1 MMNRALTLTLALAA
15 FTCAQAQE
23 STKPATEAPAQAVAP
38 VLPAKAT
45 PQLMAK
51 ELGLSEQQIED
62 LNRIDRE
69 HADRMKELNR
79 QNLDQQAKRAKT
91 IEMRDK
97 KQAEIQK
104 AMTAEQWAKWQQM
117 RQTQRDASVKA
128 RDEHKAKPVHQ
139 E

>member
-15 FTCAQAQE
+15 FTFAQAQE
-23 STKPATEAPAQAVAP
+23 PTKPATETPAQSVSP

-51 ELGLSEQQIED
+51 ELGLTEQQIED

-69 HADRMKELNR
+69 HGERMKELNR
-79 QNLDQQAKRAKT
+79 QNLEQQAKRAKT

-117 RQTQRDASVKA
+117 KQAQRDASMKA
-128 RDEHKAKPVHQ
+128 REEHKAKPVHQ

>member
-23 STKPATEAPAQAVAP
+23 STKPANEAPAQAVAP

-51 ELGLSEQQIED
+51 ELGLTEQQIED

-69 HADRMKELNR
+69 HGERMKELNR
-79 QNLDQQAKRAKT
+79 QNLEQQAKRAKT

-117 RQTQRDASVKA
+117 KQAQRDASIKA
-128 RDEHKAKPVHQ
+128 REEHKAKPVHQ